1 MFIAMT
7 NDGLPNGNIFT
18 RYPELTQRNKN
29 NKYEKYSQHMSQ
41 RYDAKFN
48 DKSKAIKAV
57 EMNAS
62 ETMHVAF
69 NFEFIKNILD
79 NKIFSNQTA
88 CYADKVTIGL
98 VNVNMYG
105 KVNGKYYIKNTN
117 EDLLTI
123 YKN

>member
-1 MFIAMT
+1 MT
-7 NDGLPNGNIFT
+7 NDDLPNGNIFVM
-18 RYPELTQRNKN
+18 YPGLTQRNKN

-41 RYDAKFN
+41 RYDVKFN

-62 ETMHVAF
+62 ETMHTAF

-88 CYADKVTIGL
+88 CYADKVTTGL
-98 VNVNMYG
+98 VNINMYG
-105 KVNGKYYIKNTN
+105 LVDDNKSYI
-117 EDLLTI
+117 
-123 YKN
+123 